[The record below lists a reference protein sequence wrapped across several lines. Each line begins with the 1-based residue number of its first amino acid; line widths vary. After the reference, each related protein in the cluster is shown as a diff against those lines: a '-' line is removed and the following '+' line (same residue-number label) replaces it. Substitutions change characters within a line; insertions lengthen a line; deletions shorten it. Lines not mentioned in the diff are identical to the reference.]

1 VRPDDSIDLRAA
13 AFAAVASFGLHLL
26 LLWLL
31 PDTFRQAVVAI
42 VRPVEV
48 LTAPVKID
56 EARLPP
62 KLRFAETNPLA
73 NQAVPKTAPFTSARN
88 QTAAQPVP
96 EKMPSNSA
104 LPKSAG
110 TSPEIRLIQARPRSI
125 DQSQA
130 QPTPA
135 PAISMAG
142 PTPVTTATPPPAPT
156 PGPGKAAAQPVPK
169 AAPAPTPV
177 DPERPRASIPSGT
190 AGLLLRNSVGVNR
203 AGAVAIDARFS
214 QYGDYTQR
222 MLEAIQSSWWSIIER
237 SQFEGVQRGRVTV
250 RFRLHRDG
258 TVTDATILS
267 NEVTRVMSLACKDAV
282 MAPAPY
288 DIWRADMVALYGES
302 DIVTINFY
310 YR

>member
-13 AFAAVASFGLHLL
+13 AFAAVASLGLHLL

-31 PDTFRQAVVAI
+31 PDTFRQVVAI

-56 EARLPP
+56 EARLPA
-62 KLRFAETNPLA
+62 KLRFAETNPVA
-73 NQAVPKTAPFTSARN
+73 NQAVPKAAPFTSSRN

-110 TSPEIRLIQARPRSI
+110 TSPEIRLAQGKPRSI
-125 DQSQA
+125 DQSQV

-142 PTPVTTATPPPAPT
+142 PKSAPP
-156 PGPGKAAAQPVPK
+156 PGPGKAAARPAPK
-169 AAPAPTPV
+169 AAPAPV
-177 DPERPRASIPSGT
+177 AANPERPRASLPSGT

>member
-1 VRPDDSIDLRAA
+1 MRPDDPIDLRAA
-13 AFAAVASFGLHLL
+13 AFAAVASLGLHLL

-31 PDTFRQAVVAI
+31 PDTFRQVVAI
-42 VRPVEV
+42 VRPIEV

-56 EARLPP
+56 EARLPA
-62 KLRFAETNPLA
+62 KLRFAETNPVA
-73 NQAVPKTAPFTSARN
+73 NQAVPKTAPFTSSRN
-88 QTAAQPVP
+88 QTAAQPMP

-110 TSPEIRLIQARPRSI
+110 TSPEIRLAQGKPRSI

-130 QPTPA
+130 QPPPA

-142 PTPVTTATPPPAPT
+142 PQTAPP
-156 PGPGKAAAQPVPK
+156 PGPGKAAARPVPK
-169 AAPAPTPV
+169 AAPAPTPT

-237 SQFEGVQRGRVTV
+237 SQFEGVNRGRVTV

-288 DIWRADMVALYGES
+288 DAWRADMVALYGES

>member
-1 VRPDDSIDLRAA
+1 MRPDDSIDLRAA
-13 AFAAVASFGLHLL
+13 AFAAVVSLGLHLL

-62 KLRFAETNPLA
+62 KLRFAETNPVA

-110 TSPEIRLIQARPRSI
+110 TSPEIRLTQGKPRSI

-142 PTPVTTATPPPAPT
+142 PKSAPP
-156 PGPGKAAAQPVPK
+156 PGPGKAAARPAPK

-258 TVTDATILS
+258 TVTDTTILS

>member
-1 VRPDDSIDLRAA
+1 MRPDDPIDLRAA
-13 AFAAVASFGLHLL
+13 AFAAIASLGLHLL

-31 PDTFRQAVVAI
+31 PDTFRQVVAI
-42 VRPVEV
+42 VRPIEV

-62 KLRFAETNPLA
+62 KLRFAETNPVA
-73 NQAVPKTAPFTSARN
+73 NQAVPKTAPFTSSRN

-110 TSPEIRLIQARPRSI
+110 TSPEIRLAQGKPRSI

-130 QPTPA
+130 QPPPA

-142 PTPVTTATPPPAPT
+142 PQTAPP
-156 PGPGKAAAQPVPK
+156 PGPGKAAARPVPK
-169 AAPAPTPV
+169 AAAPTPT

-237 SQFEGVQRGRVTV
+237 SQFEGVNRGRVTV

-288 DIWRADMVALYGES
+288 DAWRADMVALYGES

>member
-13 AFAAVASFGLHLL
+13 AFAAVASFGLHLI

-31 PDTFRQAVVAI
+31 PDTFRPVAAI

-56 EARLPP
+56 EARLPA
-62 KLRFAETNPLA
+62 KLRFAETNPVA
-73 NQAVPKTAPFTSARN
+73 NQAVPKAAPFTSSRN

-110 TSPEIRLIQARPRSI
+110 TSPEIRLIQAKPRSI

-130 QPTPA
+130 QPTPT

-142 PTPVTTATPPPAPT
+142 PKAAPP

-169 AAPAPTPV
+169 AAPAPV
-177 DPERPRASIPSGT
+177 AADPERPRASIPSGT

-237 SQFEGVQRGRVTV
+237 SQFESIQRGRVSV

>member
-1 VRPDDSIDLRAA
+1 VRPDEPIDLRAA
-13 AFAAVASFGLHLL
+13 AFAAVASLGLHLL
-26 LLWLL
+26 LLWVL
-31 PDTFRQAVVAI
+31 PDTFRQAAAL

-48 LTAPVKID
+48 MTAPVKID
-56 EARLPP
+56 EARLPAM
-62 KLRFAETNPLA
+62 LRFAETNPLA
-73 NQAVPKTAPFTSARN
+73 NQAVPKTATFTSSRN

-96 EKMPSNSA
+96 EKKPTNSA

-110 TSPEIRLIQARPRSI
+110 TSPEIRLAQGKPRSI

-135 PAISMAG
+135 PVISMAG
-142 PTPVTTATPPPAPT
+142 PKSAPP
-156 PGPGKAAAQPVPK
+156 PGPGKSSAKPVAK
-169 AAPAPTPV
+169 AAPAPV
-177 DPERPRASIPSGT
+177 AADPDRPRASIPSGT

-258 TVTDATILS
+258 TVTDAVILS

>member
-1 VRPDDSIDLRAA
+1 MRPDDPIDLRAA
-13 AFAAVASFGLHLL
+13 AFAAVASLGLHLL

-31 PDTFRQAVVAI
+31 PDTFRQVVAI

-56 EARLPP
+56 EARLPA
-62 KLRFAETNPLA
+62 KLRFAETNPVA
-73 NQAVPKTAPFTSARN
+73 NQAVPKAAPFTSSRN

-110 TSPEIRLIQARPRSI
+110 TSPEIRLAQGKPRSI
-125 DQSQA
+125 DQSQV

-142 PTPVTTATPPPAPT
+142 PQTAPP
-156 PGPGKAAAQPVPK
+156 PGPGKAAARPVPK
-169 AAPAPTPV
+169 AEPAPAPANP
-177 DPERPRASIPSGT
+177 DRPRASIPSGT

-288 DIWRADMVALYGES
+288 DAWRADMVALYGES

-310 YR
+310 YS

>member
-1 VRPDDSIDLRAA
+1 MRPDDPIDLRAA
-13 AFAAVASFGLHLL
+13 AFAAIASLGLHLL

-31 PDTFRQAVVAI
+31 PDTFRQVVAI
-42 VRPVEV
+42 VRPIEV

-62 KLRFAETNPLA
+62 KLRFAETNPVA
-73 NQAVPKTAPFTSARN
+73 NQAVPKTAPFTSSRN

-110 TSPEIRLIQARPRSI
+110 TSPEIRLAQGKPRSI

-142 PTPVTTATPPPAPT
+142 PQTAPP
-156 PGPGKAAAQPVPK
+156 PGPGKAAARPVPK
-169 AAPAPTPV
+169 AAAPTPT

-237 SQFEGVQRGRVTV
+237 SQFEGVNRGRVTV

-288 DIWRADMVALYGES
+288 DAWRADMVALYGES

>member
-1 VRPDDSIDLRAA
+1 MRPDDPIDLRAA
-13 AFAAVASFGLHLL
+13 AFAAIVSLGLHLL
-26 LLWLL
+26 LIWLL
-31 PDTFRQAVVAI
+31 PDTFRQVAAI

-56 EARLPP
+56 EARLPA

-73 NQAVPKTAPFTSARN
+73 NQAVPKTAPFTSSRN

-96 EKMPSNSA
+96 EKMPSDSA

-110 TSPEIRLIQARPRSI
+110 TSPEIRLAQGKPRSI

-142 PTPVTTATPPPAPT
+142 PKTAPP
-156 PGPGKAAAQPVPK
+156 PGPGKAAARPVPK
-169 AAPAPTPV
+169 AAPAPTPANP
-177 DPERPRASIPSGT
+177 DRPRASIPSGT

-237 SQFEGVQRGRVTV
+237 SQFEGVNRGRVTV

-288 DIWRADMVALYGES
+288 DAWRADMVALYGES

>member
-1 VRPDDSIDLRAA
+1 VRPDDPIDLRAA

-31 PDTFRQAVVAI
+31 PDTFRQVAAI

-48 LTAPVKID
+48 LTTPVKID
-56 EARLPP
+56 EARLPA
-62 KLRFAETNPLA
+62 KLRFAETNPVA
-73 NQAVPKTAPFTSARN
+73 NQAVPKTAPFTSSRN

-110 TSPEIRLIQARPRSI
+110 TSPEIRLAQGKPRSI

-142 PTPVTTATPPPAPT
+142 PKSAPP
-156 PGPGKAAAQPVPK
+156 PGPGKAAARPVPK
-169 AAPAPTPV
+169 AAPAPAPANP
-177 DPERPRASIPSGT
+177 DRPRASIPSGT

-237 SQFEGVQRGRVTV
+237 SQFEGVNRGRVTV

-288 DIWRADMVALYGES
+288 DAWRADMVALYGES

>member
-1 VRPDDSIDLRAA
+1 MHPDDPIDLRAA
-13 AFAAVASFGLHLL
+13 AFAAVVSFGLHLL
-26 LLWLL
+26 LLWLV
-31 PDTFRQAVVAI
+31 PDTFRQAVMF

-56 EARLPP
+56 EARLPA
-62 KLRFAETNPLA
+62 KLRFAETNPVA
-73 NQAVPKTAPFTSARN
+73 NQAVPKTAPFTSSRN

-110 TSPEIRLIQARPRSI
+110 TSPEIRLAQGKPRSI

-142 PTPVTTATPPPAPT
+142 PKSAPP
-156 PGPGKAAAQPVPK
+156 PGPGKAAARPAPK
-169 AAPAPTPV
+169 AAPAPTPA

-237 SQFEGVQRGRVTV
+237 SQFEGVTRGRVTV
-250 RFRLHRDG
+250 SFRLHRDG

-302 DIVTINFY
+302 DMVTINFY

>member
-1 VRPDDSIDLRAA
+1 MRPDDPIDLRAA
-13 AFAAVASFGLHLL
+13 AFAAIASLGLHLL

-31 PDTFRQAVVAI
+31 PDTFRQVVAI
-42 VRPVEV
+42 VRPIEV

-62 KLRFAETNPLA
+62 KLRFAETNPVA
-73 NQAVPKTAPFTSARN
+73 NQAVPKTAPFTSSRN

-110 TSPEIRLIQARPRSI
+110 TSPEIRLAQGKPRSI

-142 PTPVTTATPPPAPT
+142 PKSAPP
-156 PGPGKAAAQPVPK
+156 PGPGKAAARPVPK

-237 SQFEGVQRGRVTV
+237 SQFEGVNRGRVTV

-288 DIWRADMVALYGES
+288 DAWRADMVALYGES

>member
-1 VRPDDSIDLRAA
+1 MHPDDPTDLRAA
-13 AFAAVASFGLHLL
+13 VFAAVASFGLHLL

-31 PDTFRQAVVAI
+31 PDTFRQVVAV

-48 LTAPVKID
+48 LTTPLKID
-56 EARLPP
+56 EARLPA
-62 KLRFAETNPLA
+62 KLRFAETNPVA
-73 NQAVPKTAPFTSARN
+73 NRAVPKTAPFTSSRN

-110 TSPEIRLIQARPRSI
+110 SSPEIRLAQGKPRSI

-130 QPTPA
+130 RPTPA

-142 PTPVTTATPPPAPT
+142 PQTAPP
-156 PGPGKAAAQPVPK
+156 PGPGKVAARPVPK
-169 AAPAPTPV
+169 AAPAPAPA

-203 AGAVAIDARFS
+203 AGAIAIDARFS

-222 MLEAIQSSWWSIIER
+222 MLEAIQSSWWSIVER
-237 SQFEGVQRGRVTV
+237 SRFEGVNRGRVIV

-258 TVTDATILS
+258 TVTDATILG
-267 NEVTRVMSLACKDAV
+267 NEVTHVMSLACKDAV

-288 DIWRADMVALYGES
+288 DAWRADMVAMYGES
-302 DIVTINFY
+302 DIVTINFHY
-310 YR
+310 H

>member
-1 VRPDDSIDLRAA
+1 VRPEDPIDLRAA
-13 AFAAVASFGLHLL
+13 AFAAVASLGLHLL

-31 PDTFRQAVVAI
+31 PDTFRQVVAI

-56 EARLPP
+56 EARLPA
-62 KLRFAETNPLA
+62 KLRFAETNPVA
-73 NQAVPKTAPFTSARN
+73 NQAVPKTAPFTSSRN

-96 EKMPSNSA
+96 EKLPSNSA

-110 TSPEIRLIQARPRSI
+110 TSPEIRLAQGKPRSI

-135 PAISMAG
+135 PTISMVG
-142 PTPVTTATPPPAPT
+142 PKAAPP
-156 PGPGKAAAQPVPK
+156 PGPGKAAARPAPK
-169 AAPAPTPV
+169 AAPAPV
-177 DPERPRASIPSGT
+177 AADPDRPRASIPSGT

-302 DIVTINFY
+302 DMVTINFY

>member
-1 VRPDDSIDLRAA
+1 MRPDDPIDLRAA
-13 AFAAVASFGLHLL
+13 AFAAVASLGLHLL
-26 LLWLL
+26 LLWVL
-31 PDTFRQAVVAI
+31 PDSFRQAAAL

-48 LTAPVKID
+48 MTAPVKID
-56 EARLPP
+56 EARLPA

-73 NQAVPKTAPFTSARN
+73 NQAVPKTATFTSSRN

-96 EKMPSNSA
+96 EKKPTNSA

-110 TSPEIRLIQARPRSI
+110 TSPEIRLAQGKPRSI

-135 PAISMAG
+135 PVISMAG
-142 PTPVTTATPPPAPT
+142 PKSAPP
-156 PGPGKAAAQPVPK
+156 PGPGKSSAKPVAK
-169 AAPAPTPV
+169 AAPAPV
-177 DPERPRASIPSGT
+177 AADPDRPRASIPSGT

-258 TVTDATILS
+258 TVTDAVILS

>member
-1 VRPDDSIDLRAA
+1 MRPDDPIDLRAA
-13 AFAAVASFGLHLL
+13 AFAAIASLGLHLL

-31 PDTFRQAVVAI
+31 PDTFRQVVAI
-42 VRPVEV
+42 VRPIEV

-62 KLRFAETNPLA
+62 KLRFAETNPVA
-73 NQAVPKTAPFTSARN
+73 NQAVPKTAPFTSSRN

-110 TSPEIRLIQARPRSI
+110 TSPEIRLAQGKPRSI

-142 PTPVTTATPPPAPT
+142 PKSAPP
-156 PGPGKAAAQPVPK
+156 PGPGKAAARPVPK
-169 AAPAPTPV
+169 AAPAPTPT

-237 SQFEGVQRGRVTV
+237 SQFEGVNRGRVTV

-288 DIWRADMVALYGES
+288 DAWRADMVALYGES

>member
-1 VRPDDSIDLRAA
+1 MRPDDPIDLRAA

-31 PDTFRQAVVAI
+31 PDTFRQVVAI
-42 VRPVEV
+42 VRPIEV

-56 EARLPP
+56 EARLPA
-62 KLRFAETNPLA
+62 KLRFAETNPVA
-73 NQAVPKTAPFTSARN
+73 NQAVPKTAPFTSSRN

-110 TSPEIRLIQARPRSI
+110 TSPEIRLAQGKPRSI

-142 PTPVTTATPPPAPT
+142 PQTAPP
-156 PGPGKAAAQPVPK
+156 PGPGKAAARPVPK
-169 AAPAPTPV
+169 AAPAPTPTN
-177 DPERPRASIPSGT
+177 PERPRATIPSGT

-288 DIWRADMVALYGES
+288 DAWRADMVALYGES

>member
-1 VRPDDSIDLRAA
+1 MRPDDPIDLRAA

-31 PDTFRQAVVAI
+31 PDTFRQAVAF

-56 EARLPP
+56 EARLPA
-62 KLRFAETNPLA
+62 KLRFAETNPVA
-73 NQAVPKTAPFTSARN
+73 NQAVPKTAPFTSSRN

-104 LPKSAG
+104 LPKSTG
-110 TSPEIRLIQARPRSI
+110 TSPEIRLAQGKPRSI

-135 PAISMAG
+135 PVVAMAA
-142 PTPVTTATPPPAPT
+142 PKTAPP
-156 PGPGKAAAQPVPK
+156 PGPGKAAARPAPK
-169 AAPAPTPV
+169 AAPAPTPA
-177 DPERPRASIPSGT
+177 DPERPRASLPSGT

-288 DIWRADMVALYGES
+288 DIWRADMVAMFGES
-302 DIVTINFY
+302 DMVTINFY

>member
-1 VRPDDSIDLRAA
+1 VRPDDPIDLRAA
-13 AFAAVASFGLHLL
+13 AFAAIASLGLHLL

-31 PDTFRQAVVAI
+31 PDTFRQVVAI
-42 VRPVEV
+42 VRPIEV

-62 KLRFAETNPLA
+62 KLRFAETNPVA
-73 NQAVPKTAPFTSARN
+73 NQAVPKTAPFTSSRN

-104 LPKSAG
+104 WPKSAG
-110 TSPEIRLIQARPRSI
+110 TSPEIRLAQGKPRSI

-142 PTPVTTATPPPAPT
+142 PKSAPP
-156 PGPGKAAAQPVPK
+156 PGPGKAAARPVPK
-169 AAPAPTPV
+169 AAPAPTPT
-177 DPERPRASIPSGT
+177 DPDRPRASIPSGT

-237 SQFEGVQRGRVTV
+237 SQFEGVNRGRVTV

-288 DIWRADMVALYGES
+288 DAWRADMVALYGES

>member
-13 AFAAVASFGLHLL
+13 AFAAIVSLGLHLL

-31 PDTFRQAVVAI
+31 PDTFRQVAAI

-56 EARLPP
+56 EARLPA
-62 KLRFAETNPLA
+62 KLRFAETNPVA
-73 NQAVPKTAPFTSARN
+73 NQAVPKTAPFTSSRN

-104 LPKSAG
+104 LPKSTG
-110 TSPEIRLIQARPRSI
+110 TSPEIRLAQGKPRSI

-142 PTPVTTATPPPAPT
+142 PKSAPP
-156 PGPGKAAAQPVPK
+156 PGPGKAAAKPVPK
-169 AAPAPTPV
+169 AAPAPV
-177 DPERPRASIPSGT
+177 AADPERPRASIPSGT

>member
-1 VRPDDSIDLRAA
+1 MRPDDPIDLRAA
-13 AFAAVASFGLHLL
+13 AFAAVASLGLHLL

-31 PDTFRQAVVAI
+31 PDTFRQVAAI

-48 LTAPVKID
+48 LTTPVKVD
-56 EARLPP
+56 EARLPA

-73 NQAVPKTAPFTSARN
+73 NQAVPKTAPFTSSRN

-110 TSPEIRLIQARPRSI
+110 TSPEIRLAQGKPRSI

-142 PTPVTTATPPPAPT
+142 PKTAPP
-156 PGPGKAAAQPVPK
+156 PGPGKAAARPVVK
-169 AAPAPTPV
+169 AAPAPTPANP
-177 DPERPRASIPSGT
+177 DRPRASIPSGT

-237 SQFEGVQRGRVTV
+237 SQFEGVNRGRVTV

-288 DIWRADMVALYGES
+288 DAWRADMVALYGES

>member
-1 VRPDDSIDLRAA
+1 MPPEQTNELRSAAIAA
-13 AFAAVASFGLHLL
+13 AASVVLHLL
-26 LLWLL
+26 LFWAL
-31 PDTFRQAVVAI
+31 PDTFQKAAAF

-62 KLRFAETNPLA
+62 KLRFAETNPVA
-73 NQAVPKTAPFTSARN
+73 NQAAPKVAPFTSSRN

-96 EKMPSNSA
+96 EKMPTNSA

-110 TSPEIRLIQARPRSI
+110 TSDQLRLAQGKPRSI

-130 QPTPA
+130 APAVQPSVSMAPPTKTAPLPGPGNAAVKPA
-135 PAISMAG
+135 PA
-142 PTPVTTATPPPAPT
+142 PV
-156 PGPGKAAAQPVPK
+156 AANP
-169 AAPAPTPV
+169 
-177 DPERPRASIPSGT
+177 DRPRASIPSGT
-190 AGLLLRNSVGVNR
+190 AGLLLRNAVGVNR
-203 AGAVAIDARFS
+203 AGAVGIDARFS
-214 QYGDYTQR
+214 NYGDYTQR

-237 SQFEGVQRGRVTV
+237 SKFEGVTRGRVTV

-258 TVTDATILS
+258 TVTDAEILA

-288 DIWRADMVALYGES
+288 DIWRADMVAMYGES
-302 DIVTINFY
+302 DTVTINFLY
-310 YR
+310 Y

>member
-1 VRPDDSIDLRAA
+1 MRPDDPIDLRAA
-13 AFAAVASFGLHLL
+13 AFAAVASLGLHLL

-31 PDTFRQAVVAI
+31 PDTFRQVVAI
-42 VRPVEV
+42 VRPIEV

-62 KLRFAETNPLA
+62 KLRFAETNPVA
-73 NQAVPKTAPFTSARN
+73 NQAVPKTAPFTSSRN

-110 TSPEIRLIQARPRSI
+110 TSPEIRLAQGKPRSI

-142 PTPVTTATPPPAPT
+142 PKSAPP
-156 PGPGKAAAQPVPK
+156 PGPGKAAARPVPK
-169 AAPAPTPV
+169 AAPAPTPT
-177 DPERPRASIPSGT
+177 DPDRPRASIPSGT

-237 SQFEGVQRGRVTV
+237 SQFEGVNRGRVTV

-288 DIWRADMVALYGES
+288 DAWRADMVALYGES

>member
-1 VRPDDSIDLRAA
+1 MRPDDSIDLRAA

-135 PAISMAG
+135 PAISMAA
-142 PTPVTTATPPPAPT
+142 PTPVTTPAPP
-156 PGPGKAAAQPVPK
+156 PGPGKAAAKPVPK
-169 AAPAPTPV
+169 AAPAPRPV

-237 SQFEGVQRGRVTV
+237 SQFESIQRGRVTV

>member
-1 VRPDDSIDLRAA
+1 VRPDDPIDLRAA
-13 AFAAVASFGLHLL
+13 AFAAIASLGLHLL

-31 PDTFRQAVVAI
+31 PDTFRQVVAI
-42 VRPVEV
+42 VRPIEV

-56 EARLPP
+56 EARLPA
-62 KLRFAETNPLA
+62 KLRFAETNPVA
-73 NQAVPKTAPFTSARN
+73 NQAVPKTAPFTSSRN

-110 TSPEIRLIQARPRSI
+110 TSPEIRLAQGKPRSI

-142 PTPVTTATPPPAPT
+142 PQTAPP
-156 PGPGKAAAQPVPK
+156 PGPGKAAARPVPK
-169 AAPAPTPV
+169 AAPAPTPT
-177 DPERPRASIPSGT
+177 DPDRPRASIPSGT

-237 SQFEGVQRGRVTV
+237 SQFEGVNRGRVTV

-288 DIWRADMVALYGES
+288 DAWRADMVALYGES